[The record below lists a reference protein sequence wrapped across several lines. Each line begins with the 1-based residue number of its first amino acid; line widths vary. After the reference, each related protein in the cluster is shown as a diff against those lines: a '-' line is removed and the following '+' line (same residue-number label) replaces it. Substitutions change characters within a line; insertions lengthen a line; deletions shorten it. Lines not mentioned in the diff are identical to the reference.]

1 MGGTNQRT
9 AQHAVCSESGG
20 ALLAREYC
28 GAKDDKKRVRQRNEP
43 ETRTSVH
50 LPLHQSDIPQFS
62 LEVACPLLESLNN
75 LVGVT
80 SIPPGKTLQHFEDGV
95 VGFYYSVFPAKVSC
109 HFDQKGCL

>member
-9 AQHAVCSESGG
+9 AQHAVCSESDG

-28 GAKDDKKRVRQRNEP
+28 GAKNDKKRVRQRNEP

-50 LPLHQSDIPQFS
+50 LSDIPQFS

-75 LVGVT
+75 LVGVS

-95 VGFYYSVFPAKVSC
+95 VGLYYSVFPAKVSC
-109 HFDQKGCL
+109 QFDQRGCL